1 MVTFIIQKD
10 TLNTAAEKGDTNTL
24 KYVLDHNPDG
34 VNITTGV
41 VS

>member
-10 TLNTAAEKGDTNTL
+10 TLFTAAEEGDTNTL
-24 KYVLDHNPDG
+24 KYVLDRYPDG
-34 VNITTGV
+34 VNITTGY